1 MKPPVKPDFSANTTA
16 PKPTNTA
23 SAYGSLPILEVALDI
38 PRFSSF
44 DFAAPILK
52 SDESEVSGA
61 DIGRLVVVPFGPR
74 KLVGV
79 IIAIRNQTTV
89 PADKLKTA
97 LEIRRDLPGF
107 SALDFDL
114 FKFCANY
121 YQFGLGT
128 TILTAIPPRLR
139 KLDAPIRALKP
150 PKAKISKAAAAP
162 LLTLTTDQN
171 SAVTVITACLNVSLS
186 DTATAQ
192 APLPILLEGITGSGK
207 TEVYLRAIA
216 QVLSAGKQ
224 ALVLVPEINLTPQLE
239 RIFIARFPEIKIVSL
254 HSSISETAR
263 YHAWHAAQRGEA
275 QLVLGTRLA
284 VFTSMPALS
293 LIVVDEEHDASF
305 KQQEGLRYHARDVA
319 IVRAK
324 LCGATIV
331 LGSATPSLESY
342 ENALRGKYTHCTLSM
357 RANAAARLPKVQLL
371 NTTLLATKDGLTS
384 ALIEAV
390 KQRTAKGEQS
400 ILFLNRRG
408 FSPTLVCNQCEWRP
422 PCPRCSAKLVFHQ
435 AKVKTDSVRDNPS
448 KHLACHHCGYE
459 ARIPTVCVKCGSPDL
474 TPIGQGTQ
482 RIEAAI
488 EAAFPDARISRI
500 DADST
505 SKKGSAHA
513 LFADIV
519 AGNTDI
525 IIGTQMLAKGH
536 DFPKVTLVGI
546 INADSSLFSAD
557 FRAAERLF
565 AQLVQVSGRA
575 GRADLPGEVLIQTK
589 FPEHPVYQ
597 AVITQNFAAFAAQQL
612 AERKLCDFPPYAYLA
627 ILRAESKNAEALSK
641 WLSACVAAGKALV
654 NLPNTEPLALQLFDP
669 VSSPLARK
677 ADHTRMQVLVQ
688 SKDRRMLQQFLPQ
701 WRSDV
706 FGSMPSHVR
715 ALIDVDPMEV

>member
-1 MKPPVKPDFSANTTA
+1 MKTPVKPDVSAITTA
-16 PKPTNTA
+16 PTPVNTGLH
-23 SAYGSLPILEVALDI
+23 YGALCIIEVALDI
-38 PRFSSF
+38 PRFESF
-44 DFAAPILK
+44 DFAAPACAEG
-52 SDESEVSGA
+52 DVPASEV
-61 DIGRLVVVPFGPR
+61 DVGRLIVVPFGPR
-74 KLVGV
+74 TLVGV
-79 IIAIRNQTTV
+79 IIAVRNHSTV

-97 LEIRRDLPGF
+97 IEIKRDLPGF
-107 SALDFDL
+107 SALDFAL
-114 FKFCANY
+114 FKFCASY

-150 PKAKISKAAAAP
+150 VKAKTSKAVAIPALNLTGDQAAAVA
-162 LLTLTTDQN
+162 T
-171 SAVTVITACLNVSLS
+171 ITARLAADFTDAN
-186 DTATAQ
+186 
-192 APLPILLEGITGSGK
+192 PPILLEGITGSGK

-216 QVLSAGKQ
+216 QVLAAGKQ

-239 RIFIARFPEIKIVSL
+239 RIFIARFPDVKIVSL

-284 VFTSMPALS
+284 VFTPMPALA
-293 LIVVDEEHDASF
+293 LIVVDEEHDGSF

-331 LGSATPSLESY
+331 LGSATPSLETY
-342 ENALRGKYTHCTLSM
+342 ENALRAKYTHCILST

-371 NTTLLATKDGLTS
+371 NTELLATKDGLTD
-384 ALIEAV
+384 ALIAAV
-390 KQRTAKGEQS
+390 KQRIAKGEQS

-435 AKVKTDSVRDNPS
+435 AKAKTDSIRDNPR

-459 ARIPTVCVKCGSPDL
+459 ARIPAICAKCGSPDI

-488 EAAFPDARISRI
+488 EAAFPGARISRI

-505 SKKGSAHA
+505 SKKGSAAA
-513 LFADIV
+513 LFADIA

-546 INADSSLFSAD
+546 VNADFSLFSAD

-597 AVITQNFAAFAAQQL
+597 AVITQNFAAFAQQQL

-627 ILRAESKNAEALSK
+627 ILRAESKNAEGLNA
-641 WLSACVAAGKALV
+641 WLTACVAAGRKSADLA
-654 NLPNTEPLALQLFDP
+654 ALQLFDP

-677 ADHTRMQVLVQ
+677 ADHSRMQVLVQ
-688 SKDRRMLQQFLPQ
+688 SKDRRALQQFLPL
-701 WRSDV
+701 WRAEV
-706 FGSMPSHVR
+706 FSTLPSHVR
-715 ALIDVDPMEV
+715 AVIDVDPMEV

>member
-1 MKPPVKPDFSANTTA
+1 MP
-16 PKPTNTA
+16 
-23 SAYGSLPILEVALDI
+23 YIIEVALDI
-38 PRFSSF
+38 PRFESF
-44 DFAAPILK
+44 DFSAPALAAG
-52 SDESEVSGA
+52 ETEVTEA
-61 DIGRLVVVPFGPR
+61 DVGKLVVVPFGPR
-74 KLVGV
+74 TLVGV
-79 IIAIRNQTTV
+79 IIAVRDHTTV
-89 PADKLKTA
+89 AADKLKTA
-97 LEIRRDLPGF
+97 IEIRRDLPGF
-107 SALDFDL
+107 DALDFAL
-114 FKFCANY
+114 FKFCASY

-128 TILTAIPPRLR
+128 TILTAVPPRLR

-150 PKAKISKAAAAP
+150 VKAPVKVKASKAVATGALNLTSDQAAAVA
-162 LLTLTTDQN
+162 T
-171 SAVTVITACLNVSLS
+171 ITARLVTDFTDAN
-186 DTATAQ
+186 
-192 APLPILLEGITGSGK
+192 PPILLEGITGSGK

-216 QVLSAGKQ
+216 QVLAAGKQ

-239 RIFIARFPEIKIVSL
+239 RIFVARFPDVKIVSL

-263 YHAWHAAQRGEA
+263 YHAWHAAQQGEA

-284 VFTSMPALS
+284 VFTPMPNLA

-331 LGSATPSLESY
+331 LGSATPSLETV
-342 ENALRGKYTHCTLSM
+342 ENALRDKYTHCRLTA
-357 RANAAARLPKVQLL
+357 RANASARLPRVQLL
-371 NTTLLATKDGLTS
+371 DTNLLATKNGLTD
-384 ALIEAV
+384 ALIAAV
-390 KQRTAKGEQS
+390 KQRLARGEQS

-408 FSPTLVCNQCEWRP
+408 FSPTLVCSQCEWMP
-422 PCPRCSAKLVFHQ
+422 PCPRCSAKLVFHA
-435 AKVKTDSVRDNPS
+435 AKAKTNNVRDNPR
-448 KHLACHHCGYE
+448 KHLACHHCGHE
-459 ARIPTVCVKCGSPDL
+459 ARIPAICAKCGSPDI

-488 EAAFPDARISRI
+488 EAAFPGARISRI

-505 SKKGSAHA
+505 SKKGSAAA
-513 LFADIV
+513 LFADIAV
-519 AGNTDI
+519 GNTDI

-546 INADSSLFSAD
+546 VNTDSSLFSAD

-575 GRADLPGEVLIQTK
+575 GRAELSGEVLIQTK
-589 FPEHPVYQ
+589 FPDHPVYQ
-597 AVITQNFAAFAAQQL
+597 AVITQNFSAFAQSQL

-627 ILRAESKNAEALSK
+627 ILRAESKNADALSA
-641 WLSACVAAGKALV
+641 WLTACVAAGRMRCDLS
-654 NLPNTEPLALQLFDP
+654 ALQLFDP

-688 SKDRRMLQQFLPQ
+688 SKDRRALQQFLPQ
-701 WRSDV
+701 WREEIFST
-706 FGSMPSHVR
+706 MPSHVR
-715 ALIDVDPMEV
+715 AVIDVDPMEI

>member
-1 MKPPVKPDFSANTTA
+1 MKTPVNPETLAVTVAPTPINTTLA
-16 PKPTNTA
+16 KA
-23 SAYGSLPILEVALDI
+23 AVQILEVALDI
-38 PRFSSF
+38 PRFESF
-44 DFAAPILK
+44 DFAAPTFENDGL
-52 SDESEVSGA
+52 GATNA

-74 KLVGV
+74 TLVGV
-79 IIAIRNQTTV
+79 IIAVRAYTAV
-89 PADKLKTA
+89 PADKLKA
-97 LEIRRDLPGF
+97 VLKIRRDLPGF
-107 SALDFDL
+107 GTRDFEL
-114 FKFCANY
+114 FKFCASY

-128 TILTAIPPRLR
+128 TILNAIPPRLR

-150 PKAKISKAAAAP
+150 VKPKTSKTIAVSLATPALNLTSDQAAAVA
-162 LLTLTTDQN
+162 T
-171 SAVTVITACLNVSLS
+171 ITAQLGADNADAS
-186 DTATAQ
+186 
-192 APLPILLEGITGSGK
+192 PPILLEGVTGSGK

-216 QVLSAGKQ
+216 QVMAAGKQ
-224 ALVLVPEINLTPQLE
+224 VLVLVPEINLTPQLE
-239 RIFIARFPEIKIVSL
+239 RIFIARFPDVKIVSL

-263 YHAWHAAQRGEA
+263 YHAWHAAQQGEA

-284 VFTSMPALS
+284 VFTPMPALA
-293 LIVVDEEHDASF
+293 LIVVDEEHDNSF

-331 LGSATPSLESY
+331 LGSATPSLETY
-342 ENALRGKYTHCTLSM
+342 ENALRTKYTHCILST

-371 NTTLLATKDGLTS
+371 NTELLATKDGLTD
-384 ALIEAV
+384 ALIAAV
-390 KQRTAKGEQS
+390 KQRIAKGEQS

-435 AKVKTDSVRDNPS
+435 AKAKTDNIRDNPR

-459 ARIPTVCVKCGSPDL
+459 ARIPAVCAKCGSPDI
-474 TPIGQGTQ
+474 TPTGQGTQ

-488 EAAFPDARISRI
+488 DAAFPDARISRI

-505 SKKGSAHA
+505 SKKGSAAA
-513 LFADIV
+513 LFADIA

-525 IIGTQMLAKGH
+525 IIGTQMLSKGH

-597 AVITQNFAAFAAQQL
+597 AVITQNFTAFAQQQL
-612 AERKLCDFPPYAYLA
+612 NERRLCDFPPYAYLA
-627 ILRAESKNAEALSK
+627 ILRAESKNADG
-641 WLSACVAAGKALV
+641 LSAWLNVCVTAGRKSSA
-654 NLPNTEPLALQLFDP
+654 PATLQLFDP

-677 ADHTRMQVLVQ
+677 ADHTRMQVLIQ
-688 SKDRRMLQQFLPQ
+688 SKDRRVLQQFLSQ
-701 WRSDV
+701 WRLAV
-706 FGSMPSHVR
+706 FSAMPSHVR
-715 ALIDVDPMEV
+715 AVIDVDPMEV

>member
-1 MKPPVKPDFSANTTA
+1 MKTPVKPDVSAATTA
-16 PKPTNTA
+16 LTPVNTGLPT
-23 SAYGSLPILEVALDI
+23 GMPCIIEVALDI
-38 PRFSSF
+38 PRFESF
-44 DFAAPILK
+44 DFAAPACAQG
-52 SDESEVSGA
+52 DVPASETDV
-61 DIGRLVVVPFGPR
+61 GRLIVVPFGPR
-74 KLVGV
+74 TLVGV
-79 IIAIRNQTTV
+79 IIAVRNHTTV

-97 LEIRRDLPGF
+97 IEIKRDLPGF
-107 SALDFDL
+107 SALDFAL
-114 FKFCANY
+114 FKFCASY

-150 PKAKISKAAAAP
+150 VKAKASTAIAVPALHLTNDQAAAVA
-162 LLTLTTDQN
+162 T
-171 SAVTVITACLNVSLS
+171 ITARLVPDFTDAN
-186 DTATAQ
+186 
-192 APLPILLEGITGSGK
+192 PPILLEGITGSGK
-207 TEVYLRAIA
+207 TEVYLRALA
-216 QVLSAGKQ
+216 QVLAAGKQ

-239 RIFIARFPEIKIVSL
+239 RIFIARFPDVKIVSL

-263 YHAWHAAQRGEA
+263 YHAWHAAQQGEA

-284 VFTSMPALS
+284 VFTPVPALA
-293 LIVVDEEHDASF
+293 LIVVDEEHDGSF

-331 LGSATPSLESY
+331 LGSATPSLETY
-342 ENALRGKYTHCTLSM
+342 ENALRGKYTHCILST

-371 NTTLLATKDGLTS
+371 NTELLATKDGLTD
-384 ALIEAV
+384 ALIAAV
-390 KQRTAKGEQS
+390 KKRIAKGEQS

-435 AKVKTDSVRDNPS
+435 AKAKTDNIRDNLN

-459 ARIPTVCVKCGSPDL
+459 ARIPAVCAKCGSPDL

-488 EAAFPDARISRI
+488 EAAFPNARISRI

-505 SKKGSAHA
+505 SKKGSAAA
-513 LFADIV
+513 LFADIA

-546 INADSSLFSAD
+546 VNADSSLFSAD

-597 AVITQNFAAFAAQQL
+597 AVITQNFAAFAQQQL

-627 ILRAESKNAEALSK
+627 ILRAESKNAEGLST
-641 WLSACVAAGKALV
+641 WLSACVAAGRKSADLA
-654 NLPNTEPLALQLFDP
+654 ALQLFDP

-677 ADHTRMQVLVQ
+677 ADHSRMQVLVQ
-688 SKDRRMLQQFLPQ
+688 SKDRRVLQQFLPQ

-715 ALIDVDPMEV
+715 AVIDVDPVEV